1 MFVLFIARDTIFRR
15 VAGISLVDRGGR
27 VLCVYTRVLH
37 SKTLYTAN
45 DSKWKFLPDLRNRQ
59 LTAYTTPSPFIKHS
73 NTERWPSNRGVLS
86 PPDKSP
92 PMHHH
97 FKDSRI
103 FANFPTSYRSFASY
117 TRTIRVV
124 RIYIY
129 RGKRAAIGL
138 VRFKVCHRYYRIV
151 ANGRVTCTEPPPLEA
166 RGTRVERHRL
176 TSPPNK
182 YPMIDFNWVL
192 AILPV

>member
-129 RGKRAAIGL
+129 ISWKARGHRSRALQGLPPLLSYRGKWKGYVYRTTTPRGAWNSGRA
-138 VRFKVCHRYYRIV
+138 
-151 ANGRVTCTEPPPLEA
+151 P
-166 RGTRVERHRL
+166 
-176 TSPPNK
+176 SPHLSPQ
-182 YPMIDFNWVL
+182 
-192 AILPV
+192 